1 MIAERNRHEADP
13 VRMLLRLFRELQDA
27 LRRKRANGKVVVAGP
42 AEPAEVRAA
51 ADDFDQ
57 EPGAE
62 LGIGREDARRRRV
75 DSVGGLE
82 RRFAHGHRR
91 IGRAFRGG
99 VAAQAAVGGV
109 LRLVERWDI
118 ETALA

>member
-62 LGIGREDARRRRV
+62 LGIGREDAGHRWIDRV
-75 DSVGGLE
+75 SRFE
-82 RRFAHGHRR
+82 RRFADGHRCIR
-91 IGRAFRGG
+91 SAVRGG
-99 VAAQAAVGGV
+99 VSGQAAIGGV
-109 LRLVERWDI
+109 LRLVKRWDI